1 VVVTHSGALF
11 IAGGCVPW
19 SPFYARAVDLS
30 TLNAKRRAVASPAHL
45 RAMWMHGCAALDG
58 RVVVGDEPRSA
69 VGVDRVPVASR
80 QGVRKCS
87 AASVLWIGQR
97 MEEEGT
103 LPFDLDRTTCVG

>member
-1 VVVTHSGALF
+1 
-11 IAGGCVPW
+11 
-19 SPFYARAVDLS
+19 
-30 TLNAKRRAVASPAHL
+30 
-45 RAMWMHGCAALDG
+45 
-58 RVVVGDEPRSA
+58 VGDEPRSA